1 VDVAYHNKTH
11 GMDVGR
17 LAYYYSTTCEM
28 MRMASLSDLDLASLI
43 IGGACHDYEH
53 QGWNNAYLIET
64 QHEWAVRYNDV
75 SVCEN
80 HHIAATFK
88 IMLENK
94 DSQIF
99 ENLSLDEFKKLRKTM
114 IKVVIATDMALH
126 FDYLNKFKKFVEDSP
141 NNYEEEDKLLVMAM
155 CIHMSDLT
163 NPTKRWSESEKWTML
178 VYEEF
183 FVQGDVEKEL
193 NLPIGMLNDREKIN
207 LAKSQIGFIDFIVQ
221 PSIQVFAD
229 YLPKVKDNLDQC
241 KENKDKWGTKV
252 NEAEKLKESGN
263 KLMLEFHA
271 LNNKD
276 EPDSSRA
283 IMVDPLKRTAD
294 APENNDRS
302 SDRAK
307 ASLLKKGHYDDSH

>member
-1 VDVAYHNKTH
+1 
-11 GMDVGR
+11 
-17 LAYYYSTTCEM
+17 M
-28 MRMASLSDLDLASLI
+28 M
-43 IGGACHDYEH
+43 
-53 QGWNNAYLIET
+53 
-64 QHEWAVRYNDV
+64 
-75 SVCEN
+75 
-80 HHIAATFK
+80 
-88 IMLENK
+88 ENK

-252 NEAEKLKESGN
+252 SEAEKLKESGN

-271 LNNKD
+271 LNSKD

-283 IMVDPLKRTAD
+283 IMVDPMKRTAD

-307 ASLLKKGHYDDSH
+307 GSLLKKDHYDDSH